1 MKKILFVCTGNT
13 CRSPMAM
20 ALFNDKAKKLG
31 LCATAFSRGL
41 YADGSEI
48 SKNACEALRN
58 VGIADCDHISRTVSR
73 EDISEADTVFG
84 ISRRHAENLRALF
97 PEFGNKIFA
106 FPFDIS
112 DPFGGDLDIYKAS
125 LAEIS
130 KGIDAIIE
138 MLFHK
143 ESSIVIE
150 RLNSSHIDG
159 MEIIEN
165 TCFSEPW
172 SRKSLE
178 ELLDCDYAVYF
189 VARDTESGAVA
200 GYAGMYVS
208 LDTGNINNIGVLPIF
223 RRKGIGERLLC
234 DLLNYSRENGIVL
247 VTLEVRE
254 SNTPAIALYE
264 KLGFLKV
271 GVRKNYYRSPSEN
284 AVLYNKALD
293 S

>member
-20 ALFNDKAKKLG
+20 ALFNDKTKKRG
-31 LCATAFSRGL
+31 LSATAFSRGL

-48 SKNACEALRN
+48 SANASAALCDI
-58 VGIADCDHISRTVSR
+58 GIADCAHISQTVSR
-73 EDISEADTVFG
+73 EDILEADAVFG
-84 ISRRHAENLRALF
+84 ISRRHAENLNAMF
-97 PEFGNKIFA
+97 PEFGDKIFA

-112 DPFGGDLDIYKAS
+112 DPFGGDLETYKTS

-130 KGIDAIIE
+130 KGIDVIIE
-138 MLFHK
+138 RLFHK
-143 ESSIVIE
+143 QSSIVIE

-172 SRKSLE
+172 SRRSLE
-178 ELLDCDYAVYF
+178 ELPDCDYAVYF
-189 VARDTESGAVA
+189 VARDTESGAIA

-208 LDTGNINNIGVLPIF
+208 VDTGNINNIGVLTGF
-223 RRKGIGERLLC
+223 RREGIGERLLC
-234 DLLNYSRENGIVL
+234 ELLNYSRENGIVL
-247 VTLEVRE
+247 LTLEVRE
-254 SNTPAIALYE
+254 SNTPAISLYE

-271 GVRKNYYRSPSEN
+271 GVRKNYYRSPTEN
-284 AVLYNKALD
+284 GLLYNRELD